1 MGKNYLCMQNAY
13 PMATLKDRL
22 IKWKETRSTWQKVTD
37 ILFWLLLVLLIIPG
51 PRKVIATGVNKAF
64 LQVKTPGLIDEA
76 DREIISDLE
85 YGWTLAW
92 DRNEPFYFSHT
103 RDEVVFLNF
112 WATWC
117 PPCVAELPEIQEL
130 YEKWGDKV
138 LFMLVTNEDPE
149 VVKAFMEKHGYVMP
163 VFYSGIGLPQTL
175 EHGSLPTT
183 FIISRDG
190 EIASKK
196 KGAAKWN
203 SRATE
208 KIFEELLK

>member
-1 MGKNYLCMQNAY
+1 
-13 PMATLKDRL
+13 MATLKERL
-22 IKWKETRSTWQKVTD
+22 IKWKETRSVWQKVTD

-51 PRKVIATGVNKAF
+51 PRKVIATGVNKVF
-64 LQVKTPGLIDEA
+64 LQVKTPGLIPEE
-76 DREIISDLE
+76 EIINDLE
-85 YGWTLAW
+85 YGWVLAW
-92 DRNEPFYFSHT
+92 DKNEPFYFSNS
-103 RDEVVFLNF
+103 RNEVVFLNF

-117 PPCVAELPEIQEL
+117 PPCVAELPEIKEL

-138 LFMLVTNEDPE
+138 LFMLVSNEDPE
-149 VVKAFMEKHGYVMP
+149 VVKAFMEKHDYVLP
-163 VFYSGIGLPQTL
+163 VFYMDRSIKIPQTL

-183 FIISRDG
+183 FIISREG

-208 KIFEELLK
+208 RIFEELLK

>member
-1 MGKNYLCMQNAY
+1 MTSIKE
-13 PMATLKDRL
+13 RL
-22 IKWKETRSTWQKVTD
+22 IKWKENRSIWQKVTD
-37 ILFWLLLVLLIIPG
+37 ILFWLLLVLLIVPG

-64 LQVKTPGLIDEA
+64 LQVKTPG
-76 DREIISDLE
+76 IINEEKQETLTDLDF
-85 YGWTLAW
+85 GWVLAW
-92 DRNEPFYFSHT
+92 DHNEPFYFSDA
-103 RDEVVFLNF
+103 RDKVIFLNF

-117 PPCVAELPEIQEL
+117 PPCVAELPEIQKL

-138 LFMLVTNEDPE
+138 FFMLATDESPE

-163 VFYSGIGLPQTL
+163 VFYIGTQPPQVL
-175 EHGSLPTT
+175 AHNSLPTT

-190 EIASKK
+190 KVVTRK

-203 SRATE
+203 SKATE